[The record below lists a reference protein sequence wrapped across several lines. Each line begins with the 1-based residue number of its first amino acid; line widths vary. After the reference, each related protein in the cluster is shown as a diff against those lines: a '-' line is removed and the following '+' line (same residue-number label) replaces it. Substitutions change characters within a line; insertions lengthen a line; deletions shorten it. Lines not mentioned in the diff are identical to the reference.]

1 MRFGSITAKEGTILE
16 TLPFRVR
23 IRVRK
28 RGDLDF
34 LSAIFFGYG

>member
-23 IRVRK
+23 IRVCIRVLI
-28 RGDLDF
+28 RYD
-34 LSAIFFGYG
+34 